1 MRDFTSLHV
10 ILNLRLSVAVFG
22 GTELSGVNLLWLGYG
37 VQRKLSRVI
46 VIPGLGDMDSYF
58 PAVLDMSLVV
68 V

>member
-1 MRDFTSLHV
+1 MD
-10 ILNLRLSVAVFG
+10 ICNLRLSAAVLG
-22 GTELSGVNLLWLGYG
+22 GTEVSWVDLLWLGYG

-46 VIPGLGDMDSYF
+46 VIGLGDMDSYF